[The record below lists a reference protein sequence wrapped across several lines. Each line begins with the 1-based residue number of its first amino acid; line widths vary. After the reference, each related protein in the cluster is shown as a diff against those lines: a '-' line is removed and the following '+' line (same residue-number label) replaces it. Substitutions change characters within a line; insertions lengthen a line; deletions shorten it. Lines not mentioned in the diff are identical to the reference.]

1 MQKRNLLVTGGAGF
15 IGSGFVTE
23 AVRRGDKVVVL
34 DALTYA
40 GDKKNLEH
48 LHKDSYQLVIGN
60 IIDKEL
66 VSNLLEEHKIDVIVN
81 FAAESHVDNSI
92 NAPAIFIET
101 NIIGT
106 FNLLQ
111 VTLNYYRSLDTQRK
125 ENFRFIQISTDEVYG
140 SLTFEDKPFTEESLV
155 KPNSPYSASKAS
167 GDHLA
172 RAWFKTYGLPVI
184 ITNCTN
190 NYGPRQHVEKLIPRM
205 IANALERK
213 PLPIYGDGMNI
224 RDWIHVEDHVR
235 GIYLA
240 IEKGIIGE
248 KYCFGGN
255 AEKTNIELVKL
266 ICSYIDEMR
275 PREKGKSYAELITF
289 VKDRPGHDRRY
300 AVNDTKAI
308 KELGY
313 KREYDFNTGLKHTV
327 EWYLEKM

>member
-1 MQKRNLLVTGGAGF
+1 MHKRNLLVTGGAGF

-40 GDKKNLEH
+40 GNRKNLEH

-92 NAPAIFIET
+92 HAPAIFIET

-111 VTLNYYRSLDTQRK
+111 VALNYYRNLDSQRK

-140 SLTFEDKPFTEESLV
+140 SLTFEDTPFTEESLV

-190 NYGPRQHVEKLIPRM
+190 NYGPRQHFEKLIPRM
-205 IANALERK
+205 INCALAEES
-213 PLPIYGDGMNI
+213 LPVYGDGMNI

-240 IEKGIIGE
+240 VEKGRIGE

-255 AEKTNIELVKL
+255 AEKKNVELVKL
-266 ICSYIDEMR
+266 ICSYLDELR
-275 PREKGKSYAELITF
+275 PRAKGKSYSELITF

-300 AVNDTKAI
+300 AVNDSKAI

-313 KREYDFNTGLKHTV
+313 KREYDFDNGLKHTI
-327 EWYLEKM
+327 EWYLGKR